1 MPIKGVEFSAVEAKR
16 FSKAGERLANIRVD
30 NNSTVTLITEVSER
44 EANVE
49 FRFTA
54 SYVGVGVITIQGSLL
69 YDGDARSLAKQWQA
83 QNKMPTPLANEIHS
97 AIMNSCLL
105 EAIILAREVR
115 LPPPVP
121 PIQVQVAEEGKRSSG
136 VEVA

>member
-1 MPIKGVEFSAVEAKR
+1 
-16 FSKAGERLANIRVD
+16 
-30 NNSTVTLITEVSER
+30 
-44 EANVE
+44 
-49 FRFTA
+49 
-54 SYVGVGVITIQGSLL
+54 
-69 YDGDARSLAKQWQA
+69 
-83 QNKMPTPLANEIHS
+83 MPTPVANEIHS